1 MKPNTWMRPTLW
13 LAAVGLGLSAMFA
26 PTAEAQELLPF
37 ASNSGPLLALAPA
50 DGQREG
56 GAGEEA
62 GKEESRG
69 GLSKEELSKL
79 AQNPVANLTP
89 IINQPSPGPGVRSAF
104 GLCDI
109 NPSLFLSPD
118 WQLRAQ
124 LHVLL
129 PQEIFSRK

>member
-79 AQNPVANLTP
+79 AQNPVANLIRVP
-89 IINQPSPGPGVRSAF
+89 FPRACF
-104 GLCDI
+104 GGGQREDR
-109 NPSLFLSPD
+109 
-118 WQLRAQ
+118 RAEA
-124 LHVLL
+124 
-129 PQEIFSRK
+129 PARE